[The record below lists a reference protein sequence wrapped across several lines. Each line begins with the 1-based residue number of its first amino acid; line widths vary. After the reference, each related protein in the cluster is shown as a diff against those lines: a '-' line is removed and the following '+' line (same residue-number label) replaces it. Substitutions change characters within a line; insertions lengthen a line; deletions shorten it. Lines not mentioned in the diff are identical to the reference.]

1 MISYVQHFG
10 FHDHDFRGHMMSHGP
25 VYGTYILSSLVTMM
39 GVQRDFQLILIFF
52 PGAATYCLRLMLFAE
67 SVLDTPD
74 FRILRI
80 SPNQSART

>member
-1 MISYVQHFG
+1 MISHVQRFG

-67 SVLDTPD
+67 SVLDSSRFQNLKD
-74 FRILRI
+74 I
-80 SPNQSART
+80 S